1 MDDQSKTAPPPI
13 DEKDADL
20 PVVPLVLPPDEPAP
34 VEPPIPPAEVPPAEA
49 GPTEPQ
55 TTEPAEPEIVPEAP
69 VIVVPPE
76 KVPDGAPPPTEHLAL
91 LEYRMQHLKDDGI
104 TWFKEH
110 KAIGVVMGL
119 MMFGFLL
126 YFWPLIGCA
135 LAAQHMLKNTKG
147 TANKAQMYKVVGILA
162 IIAISI
168 QAIWI
173 VQLAQA
179 TTGVR

>member
-20 PVVPLVLPPDEPAP
+20 PAVPLVLPPDEPTAP
-34 VEPPIPPAEVPPAEA
+34 
-49 GPTEPQ
+49 T
-55 TTEPAEPEIVPEAP
+55 EPEIVPEAP

-76 KVPDGAPPPTEHLAL
+76 KVPDTAPPPTEHLAL
-91 LEYRMQHLKDDGI
+91 LEYRLLHMKDDGVK
-104 TWFKEH
+104 WFKEH
-110 KAIGVVMGL
+110 KAIGVVLGL

-147 TANKAQMYKVVGILA
+147 TANKGQMYKVVGILA
-162 IIAISI
+162 IIAISV

-173 VQLAQA
+173 AQLAQA
-179 TTGVR
+179 TTSPLR